1 MRIPKILRNPI
12 VSATIGGLAALAIY
26 HVIRPHLGPFGFAS
40 KDSNKTTP
48 LSAPSDSQ
56 VEKYVKQHHIGNPNK
71 DIYDVEPGTGKHK
84 GDIEITDY
92 YPISP
97 PSHRGRSHPNN
108 IYDVGVGGISESQ
121 CCAYLQQMM
130 SQQQQ

>member
-26 HVIRPHLGPFGFAS
+26 HVLRNHIPMGPFGFKS
-40 KDSNKTTP
+40 SSP
-48 LSAPSDSQ
+48 SAPSDSDI
-56 VEKYVKQHHIGNPNK
+56 EKLVKQHHIGNPSK

-84 GDIEITDY
+84 GDIEITPY
-92 YPISP
+92 SPISP
-97 PSHRGRSHPNN
+97 PSHRGKSHNN
-108 IYDVGVGGISESQ
+108 IYDTGGISESQ

-130 SQQQQ
+130 QQQ